1 MRDEIIQKKMQK
13 RVLKQWIQIILN
25 RILCCEINGVFKSRR
40 WLAAGAVLL
49 GAVLAFGL
57 HAGSHDEAWQTGT
70 NNLLHSMDYAWTD
83 IADAA
88 TNSMLLPPAYAQTP
102 DTDAFVTTWNVTGKS
117 FTPTYNYATVQFTI
131 GVAPGGQVSI
141 DWGDGGLPK
150 TYNATGYVSNSYKNY
165 QPDTLKNA
173 VVTISGDLER
183 FYFRYTNSVT
193 TYDSPQLL
201 LSIDQW
207 GDIQWSSMKDMFRG
221 AVHMRY
227 EADDAPDLSA
237 KPSVFSMFRHTP
249 INADLSGWDVSEMTS
264 LRYMFNNAYAFNG
277 DISNWD
283 VSKVT
288 DMTYMFSGAHN
299 FNADLSDWDVSKV
312 RHMNQMFQQALSF
325 NADISGWDVSSVEH
339 MTAMFIG
346 ASAFNADIS
355 DWDVSSASIVY
366 DMAYMF
372 SGATSFNR
380 NLGSWFITLEDKLVE
395 NRAVLVTD
403 ISSRVGFDT
412 DIDGYDI
419 TGADGDDFTISG
431 GQLLLNSASD
441 YSSKSMYDIT
451 ITANTTN
458 VRNLGLS
465 VEPSVSDRIM
475 VTTTVTDTTNPRLS
489 SIERF
494 NPSSATTSSQTL
506 VYEVTF
512 SEAVTGVTQ
521 SDFALSSA
529 STGAANSITSISG
542 SGSQYFVTVS
552 ASSDGTYNLDLVS
565 SGHGIEDAANNPLIN
580 TATTGA
586 DETYTVSTTVT
597 DTTNPRLSSI
607 ERFNPSSATTSSQTL
622 VYEVTFSEAVTG
634 VTQSDFALSS
644 ASTGAANSI
653 TSISGSGSQYFVTVS
668 ASSDG
673 TYNLDLVSSGH
684 GIEDAANNPLINTAT
699 TGADQTYTVSTTVAD
714 TTNPR
719 LASIERYSPASQNTD
734 SQTLVYKA
742 TFSESVTGV
751 DASDFVL
758 TSGSP
763 GGTSGVSS
771 LSGSGGIYYV
781 TVSSTVDGTYN
792 LDLVSSGHGIKDAA
806 DNPLTNTSP
815 TTGTDHTYTVSTV
828 AIDTTNPR
836 LASIERYSPT
846 SRNTDSQSLVY
857 KATFSESVTGVT
869 ASDFTL
875 SPGSTGGGNNGNS
888 PVTGISGSGD
898 TYYVTVSS
906 TVDGTYNLDLV
917 SSGHSIADT
926 AGNSMINTAPTGADQ
941 TYTVS
946 ITVTDTAN
954 PRLASIE
961 RYSPASQNTDSQ
973 TLVYKATFSESVTGV
988 NTSDFVLSPD
998 STGGGSTTVTTTG
1011 QFTQT
1016 RSPNLTLPNLQTVS
1030 DTITVSD
1037 SETATSVTVAVNITH
1052 AYIGDLKIDLIA
1064 PDGTTNTLH
1073 NRSGGGD
1080 DDIFKTYYPSFGSIP
1095 ISGVWTL
1102 RINDNYYADSG
1113 VLNSWTL
1120 TINYDTI
1127 TTTTTVN
1134 PVTDISGSGDTY
1146 YVTVS
1151 STVDG
1156 TYNLDLVSSGH
1167 NIADDAGNSMTN
1179 TAPATGTDQTYNVSI
1194 TTTDTTNPTLE
1205 LIERYSPSSATTS
1218 SQTLVYRVTF
1228 SEDVIGVGADDFALS
1243 PDSSGEVGTSSS
1255 TTTTGSET
1263 FTKTRSPAL
1272 AIPDLTTVSDS
1283 ITIPDSGAATSV
1295 SVTVNISHTYIGDLS
1310 VVLIAPDGTTK
1321 TMHNRSGGSD
1331 DDINQ
1336 TYTPDFDDVL
1346 IAGTWKLQIR
1356 DNANSDFGTLNSW
1369 TLTINYGGTTTTTT
1383 ITTTDPVSSISGFG
1397 SVYYATITEAQ
1408 GGTYNL
1414 DLVSSGHNIADDAG
1428 NSMTNT
1434 APTTGTDQTYTVS
1447 TVITDTANPRL
1458 ASIERYSPASQNT
1471 DSQTLVY
1478 KATFSESVT
1487 GVTASD
1493 FVLSPGSTGGVNDVS
1508 PVTAISGSGDTYY
1521 VTVSSTVDGTYNLD
1535 LVSSGHSVADTAGN
1549 SMINT
1554 APTGADQT
1562 YTVSITVTDTTNPRL
1577 ASIERYSPASQ
1588 NTDSQT
1594 LVYKA
1599 TFSESVTGVTA
1610 SDFVLSPDSTGWG
1623 STTVTTTGQFTQTRS
1638 PNLTLPNL
1646 QTVSDTITVSDSET
1660 ATSVTVAVNITHAYI
1675 GDLKIDLIAP
1685 DGTTNTLHNRSGGGD
1700 DDIFKT
1706 YYPSFGSIPISGV
1719 WTLRINDNYDADSGV
1734 LNSWTLTINY
1744 DTITTTTT
1752 TVNPVTD
1759 ISGSGDTYYVT
1770 VSSTVDGTY
1779 NLDLVSSGHNIAD
1792 DAGNSMTNT
1801 APTTGTDQTYTVST
1815 VITDTAN
1822 PRLASIER
1830 YSPASQNTDSQTLVY
1845 KATFSESVTGV
1856 TASDFTLSP
1865 GSTGGGNNGN
1875 SPVTGISGSGDT
1887 YYVTVSSTVDGTYNL
1902 DLVSSGH
1909 SIADSAGNSMINT
1922 APTGADQTYTVS
1934 ITVTDT
1940 ANPRLASIERY
1951 SPASQ
1956 NTDSQTLVYKA
1967 TFSESVTG
1975 VTASDFT
1982 LSPGSTG
1989 GGNNG
1994 NSPVTGISGSGD
2006 TYYVTVSSTVDGTYN
2021 LDLVSSGHSI
2031 ADTAGNSMINTAP
2044 TGADQTYTVSI
2055 TVTDTANPRLASI
2068 ERYSPASQNTDSQT
2082 LVYKATFSE
2091 SVTGVTASDFVLSPD
2106 STGWGSTTVTTTGQ
2120 FTQTRSPNLTLPNLQ
2135 TVSDTITVSDSETA
2149 TSVTVAVNITHAYIS
2164 DLKVDLVAPDGTT
2177 NTLHNRSGGGDDDI
2191 FKTYYPSF
2199 GSIPI
2204 SGVWTLRIN
2213 DNYDAD
2219 SGVLNSW
2226 TLTINYDTI
2235 TTTTTVNPVTDIS
2248 GSGDTYYVTVSS
2260 TVDGTYNLD
2269 LVSSGHN
2276 IADDASNPLTNTA
2289 TTGADQTYTV
2299 STTVTDT
2306 ANPRLESF
2314 KRYNP
2319 ASRNTDSQSLVYK
2332 ATFSESVT
2340 GVTASDFV
2348 LSPGSTG
2355 GVNGVNPVSA
2365 ISGSGDTYY
2374 VTVSSTVDGT
2384 YNLDLVSSGHSI
2396 ADTAGNSMINT
2407 APTGA
2412 DQTYTVSITVTDTT
2426 NPRLASI
2433 ERYSPASQNTD
2444 SQTLVYKAT
2453 FSESVTGVTAS
2464 DFVLSPDSTG
2474 WGSTT
2479 VTTTGQFTQT
2489 RSPNLTLPNLQT
2501 VSDTITVS
2509 DSETA
2514 TSVTVAVNITHAYI
2528 SDLKV
2533 DLVAPDGTTNTL
2545 HNRSGGGDDDIFKTY
2560 YPSFGSIPI
2569 SGVWTLRIND
2579 NYDADSGVLNS
2590 WTLTI
2595 NYDTITTTTTVNPVT
2610 DISGS
2615 GDTYYVTVSSTVDG
2629 TYNLDLVSSGHN
2641 IADDASNPLTNTATT
2656 GADQTYTVSTTVTD
2670 TANPRLESFKRYN
2683 PASRNTDSQSL
2694 VYKATFS
2701 ESVTGVTASD
2711 FVLSPGSTGG
2721 VNGVNPV
2728 SAISGSGD
2736 TYYVTVSSTVDGTY
2750 NLDLVSSGHNIA
2762 DASSNPL
2769 TNTATTGADQ
2779 TYTVSI
2785 TVTDTA
2791 NPRLASIERY
2801 SPASQNTDSQ
2811 SLVYKATFS
2820 ESVTGVTASDFVLS
2834 PDSTGWGSTTV
2845 TTTGQFTQTRSPNL
2859 TLPNLQTVSDTITVS
2874 DSETATSVTVAVN
2887 ITHAYISDLKVDLV
2901 APDGT
2906 TNTLH
2911 NRSGGGDDDIFKT
2924 YYLSFG
2930 SIPISGVWTLRIN
2943 DNYYADSGVLNSWT
2957 LTINYDTITTTTTV
2971 NPVTDISGSGDTY
2984 YVTVSS
2990 TVDGTYNLDLVSSGH
3005 NIADDASNPLT
3016 NTATTGA
3023 DQTYTVST
3031 TVTDTANPRLESF
3044 KRYNPAS
3051 RNTDSQSL
3059 VYKAT
3064 FSESVTGVTASDFVL
3079 SPGSTGGVNGVNPV
3093 SAISGSGDTYYVTVS
3108 STVDGTYNLD
3118 LVSSGHSIADTA
3130 GNSMINTAPTGAD
3143 QTYTVSIT
3151 VTDTT
3156 NPRLASIERY
3166 SPASQ
3171 NTDSQTLVYKATF
3184 SESVTGVTASDFVL
3198 SPDSTGWGSTTV
3210 TTTGQFTQTRSPN
3223 LTLPNL
3229 QTVSD
3234 TITVSDSETATS
3246 VTVAVNIT
3254 HAYISDLKV
3263 DLVAPDGTTNT
3274 LHNRSGGGD
3283 DDIFKT
3289 YYPSFGSIPI
3299 SGVWTLRINDNYDAD
3314 SGVLNS
3320 WTLTINYDTI
3330 TTTTTVNPVTD
3341 ISGSGDTYYVTV
3353 SSTVDGTYNLDL
3365 VSSGH
3370 NIADDASNPLTNTAT
3385 TGADQ
3390 TYTVS
3395 TTVTDTANPRLESF
3409 KRYNPASRNTD
3420 SQSLVYKATFSE
3432 SVTGV
3437 TASDFVLS
3445 PGSTGG
3451 VNGVNPVSAISGSG
3465 DTYYVTVSSTVDGT
3479 YNLDLVSSGHNIAD
3493 ASSNP
3498 LTNTATTGA
3507 DQTYTVSITVTDTA
3521 NPRLASIERYSPA
3534 SQNTDSQSLVYK
3546 ATFSESVTGV
3556 NTSDF
3561 VLSPDSTGGGNN
3573 GNSPVTGVSGSG
3585 SVYYVTVSAAQ
3596 DGTYNLD
3603 LVLSGHG
3610 IKDTADNPLTNTV
3623 PATGTDET
3631 YTVSTTVTNTNA
3643 PTLLSIERYNSLNA
3657 TTSSR
3662 TLIYEVTFSKD
3673 VTGVDKADFIL
3684 SPDST
3689 GNTGNVSDHVI
3700 HISGSGSVYNV
3711 IVVTLVD
3718 GTYNLDLISSGHG
3731 IADTDNNSLTYTAPT
3746 TGTDETYIYSTAN

>member
-1 MRDEIIQKKMQK
+1 MTHQKWT
-13 RVLKQWIQIILN
+13 VLFL
-25 RILCCEINGVFKSRR
+25 LFVSFSAVFVSI
-40 WLAAGAVLL
+40 
-49 GAVLAFGL
+49 
-57 HAGSHDEAWQTGT
+57 TGT
-70 NNLLHSMDYAWTD
+70 AHAQSPQTIIPTIALASHPCPLHEFDPDCLVGVTTSVTFKIRFDSAIDADTFTGDDIEPSRSDVGGTLIEFRNQFTYHIYVDTD
-83 IADAA
+83 STITLRIPAGVVFDTSGN
-88 TNSMLLPPAYAQTP
+88 TNSEAQITVRIDHEPPIMTIPEEYLNAYGDYTQGVRINRPYVEPNITCVDKVYEGVTDDGDKIFVRNYYYDAVPNINVTTAFEPEDLPKLFYVRYNCTDAGHRTYSEHLSVMLVKDLSVFNTPPALLKIERSSPHSENTDSQTL
-102 DTDAFVTTWNVTGKS
+102 
-117 FTPTYNYATVQFTI
+117 TYNVFFSKNVVGIDESDFVLSPHST
-131 GVAPGGQVSI
+131 GVGN
-141 DWGDGGLPK
+141 
-150 TYNATGYVSNSYKNY
+150 NATHPVTDVSPVTDRAYS
-165 QPDTLKNA
+165 
-173 VVTISGDLER
+173 VTIS
-183 FYFRYTNSVT
+183 
-193 TYDSPQLL
+193 
-201 LSIDQW
+201 
-207 GDIQWSSMKDMFRG
+207 
-221 AVHMRY
+221 A
-227 EADDAPDLSA
+227 
-237 KPSVFSMFRHTP
+237 
-249 INADLSGWDVSEMTS
+249 
-264 LRYMFNNAYAFNG
+264 
-277 DISNWD
+277 
-283 VSKVT
+283 
-288 DMTYMFSGAHN
+288 
-299 FNADLSDWDVSKV
+299 
-312 RHMNQMFQQALSF
+312 
-325 NADISGWDVSSVEH
+325 
-339 MTAMFIG
+339 
-346 ASAFNADIS
+346 
-355 DWDVSSASIVY
+355 
-366 DMAYMF
+366 
-372 SGATSFNR
+372 AT
-380 NLGSWFITLEDKLVE
+380 
-395 NRAVLVTD
+395 
-403 ISSRVGFDT
+403 
-412 DIDGYDI
+412 
-419 TGADGDDFTISG
+419 
-431 GQLLLNSASD
+431 
-441 YSSKSMYDIT
+441 
-451 ITANTTN
+451 
-458 VRNLGLS
+458 
-465 VEPSVSDRIM
+465 
-475 VTTTVTDTTNPRLS
+475 
-489 SIERF
+489 
-494 NPSSATTSSQTL
+494 
-506 VYEVTF
+506 
-512 SEAVTGVTQ
+512 
-521 SDFALSSA
+521 
-529 STGAANSITSISG
+529 
-542 SGSQYFVTVS
+542 
-552 ASSDGTYNLDLVS
+552 DGTYNLDLIS
-565 SGHGIEDAANNPLIN
+565 SGHGITDIMRKPL
-580 TATTGA
+580 TS
-586 DETYTVSTTVT
+586 TV
-597 DTTNPRLSSI
+597 P
-607 ERFNPSSATTSSQTL
+607 
-622 VYEVTFSEAVTG
+622 
-634 VTQSDFALSS
+634 
-644 ASTGAANSI
+644 
-653 TSISGSGSQYFVTVS
+653 
-668 ASSDG
+668 
-673 TYNLDLVSSGH
+673 
-684 GIEDAANNPLINTAT
+684 

-815 TTGTDHTYTVSTV
+815 TTGTDQTYTVSTV
-828 AIDTTNPR
+828 ITDTANPR
-836 LASIERYSPT
+836 LASIERYSPASQNT
-846 SRNTDSQSLVY
+846 DSQTLVYKATFSESVTGVTASDFVLSPGSTGGVNDVSPVTAISGSGDTYYVTVSSTVDGTYNLDLVSSGHSIADTAGNSMINTAPTGADQTYTVSTTVTDTANPRLASIERYSPASQNTDSQTLVYKATFSESVTGVTASDFVLSPDSTGWGSTTVTTTGQFTQTRSPNLTLPNLQTVSDTITVSDSETATSVTVAVNITHAYISDLKVDLVAPDGTTNTLHNRSGGGDDDIFKTYYPSFGSIPISGVWTLRINDNYDADSGVLNSWTLTINYDTITTTTTTVNPVTDISGSGDTYYVTVSSTVDGTYNLDLVSSGHNIADDASNPLTNTATTGADQTYTVSTTVTDTANPRLESFKRYNPASRNTDSQSLVY

-869 ASDFTL
+869 ASDFVL
-875 SPGSTGGGNNGNS
+875 SPGSTGGINDVN
-888 PVTGISGSGD
+888 PVSGISGSGD

-946 ITVTDTAN
+946 TTVTDTAN

-988 NTSDFVLSPD
+988 TASDFVLSPD
-998 STGGGSTTVTTTG
+998 STGWGSTTVTTTG

-1052 AYIGDLKIDLIA
+1052 AYISDLKVDLVA

-1102 RINDNYYADSG
+1102 RINDNYDADSGVLNSWTLTINYDTITTTTTTVNPVTDISGSGDTYYVTVSSTVDGTYNLDLVSSGHNIEDATDNPLTNTATTGADQTYTVSTTVTDTANPRLESFKRYNPASRNTDSQSLVYKATFSESVTGVTASDFVLSPGSTGGVNGVNPVSAISGSGDTYYVTVSSTVDGTYNLDLVSSGHSIADTAGNSMINTAPTGADQTYTVSTTVTDTANPRLASIERYSPASQNTDSQTLVYKATFSESVTGVTASDFVLSPDSTGWGSTTVTTTGQFTQTRSPNLTLPNLQTVSDTITVSDSETATSVTVAVNITHAYISDLKVDLVAPDGTTNTLHNRSGGGDDDIFKTYYPSFGSIPISGVWTLRINDNYDADSG

-1167 NIADDAGNSMTN
+1167 NIEDATDNPLTNTATTGADQTYTVSTTVTDTANPRLESFKRYNPASRNTDSQSLVYKATFSESVTGVTASDFVLSPGSTGGVNGVNPVSAISGSGDTYYVTVSSTVDGTYNLDLVSSGHSIADTAGNSMIN
-1179 TAPATGTDQTYNVSI
+1179 TAPTGADQTYTVS
-1194 TTTDTTNPTLE
+1194 TTVTDTANPTLE

-1243 PDSSGEVGTSSS
+1243 PGSSGEVGTSSS

-1295 SVTVNISHTYIGDLS
+1295 SVTVNISHTYIGDLR

-1369 TLTINYGGTTTTTT
+1369 TLTINYGGTTTTTTT

-1493 FVLSPGSTGGVNDVS
+1493 FVLSPGSTGG
-1508 PVTAISGSGDTYY
+1508 
-1521 VTVSSTVDGTYNLD
+1521 
-1535 LVSSGHSVADTAGN
+1535 
-1549 SMINT
+1549 
-1554 APTGADQT
+1554 
-1562 YTVSITVTDTTNPRL
+1562 
-1577 ASIERYSPASQ
+1577 
-1588 NTDSQT
+1588 
-1594 LVYKA
+1594 
-1599 TFSESVTGVTA
+1599 
-1610 SDFVLSPDSTGWG
+1610 
-1623 STTVTTTGQFTQTRS
+1623 
-1638 PNLTLPNL
+1638 
-1646 QTVSDTITVSDSET
+1646 
-1660 ATSVTVAVNITHAYI
+1660 
-1675 GDLKIDLIAP
+1675 
-1685 DGTTNTLHNRSGGGD
+1685 
-1700 DDIFKT
+1700 
-1706 YYPSFGSIPISGV
+1706 
-1719 WTLRINDNYDADSGV
+1719 IND
-1734 LNSWTLTINY
+1734 
-1744 DTITTTTT
+1744 
-1752 TVNPVTD
+1752 VNPV
-1759 ISGSGDTYYVT
+1759 S
-1770 VSSTVDGTY
+1770 
-1779 NLDLVSSGHNIAD
+1779 
-1792 DAGNSMTNT
+1792 
-1801 APTTGTDQTYTVST
+1801 
-1815 VITDTAN
+1815 
-1822 PRLASIER
+1822 
-1830 YSPASQNTDSQTLVY
+1830 
-1845 KATFSESVTGV
+1845 
-1856 TASDFTLSP
+1856 
-1865 GSTGGGNNGN
+1865 
-1875 SPVTGISGSGDT
+1875 
-1887 YYVTVSSTVDGTYNL
+1887 
-1902 DLVSSGH
+1902 
-1909 SIADSAGNSMINT
+1909 
-1922 APTGADQTYTVS
+1922 
-1934 ITVTDT
+1934 
-1940 ANPRLASIERY
+1940 
-1951 SPASQ
+1951 
-1956 NTDSQTLVYKA
+1956 
-1967 TFSESVTG
+1967 
-1975 VTASDFT
+1975 
-1982 LSPGSTG
+1982 
-1989 GGNNG
+1989 
-1994 NSPVTGISGSGD
+1994 GISGSGD

-2044 TGADQTYTVSI
+2044 TGADQTYTVSTTVTDTANPRLASI
-2055 TVTDTANPRLASI
+2055 ERYSPASQNTDSQTLVYKATFSESVTGVTASDFVLSPGSTGGINDVNPVSGISGSGDTYYVTVSSTVDGTYNLDLVSSGHSIADTAGNSMINTAPTGADQTYTVSTTVTDTANPRLASI

-2412 DQTYTVSITVTDTT
+2412 DQTYTVSTTVTDTANPRLASIERYSPASQNTDSQTLVYKATFSESVTGVTASDFVLSPDSTGWGSTTVTTTGQFTQTRSPNLTLPNLQTVSDTITVSDSETATSVTVAVNITHAYISDLKVDLVAPDGTTNTLHNRSGGGDDDIFKTYYPSFGSIPISGVWTLRINDNYYADSGVLNSWTLTINYDTITTTTTVNPVTDISGSGDTYYVTVSSTVDGTYNLDLVSSGHNIADDASNPLTNTATTGADQTYTVSTTVTDTT
-2426 NPRLASI
+2426 NPRLASIERYSPASRNTDSQSLVYKATFSESVTGVTASDFVLSPGSTGGVNGVNPVSAISGSGDTYYVTVSSTVDGTYNLDLVSSGHSIADTAGNSMINTAPTGADQTYTVSTTVTDTANPRLASI

-2641 IADDASNPLTNTATT
+2641 IEDATDNPLTNRSPT
-2656 GADQTYTVSTTVTD
+2656 GTDETYTVSTTVTD

-2683 PASRNTDSQSL
+2683 PASRNTDNQSL
-2694 VYKATFS
+2694 VYKAIFS

-2711 FVLSPGSTGG
+2711 FTLSPGSTGG
-2721 VNGVNPV
+2721 GNNGNSPV
-2728 SAISGSGD
+2728 TDISGSGD
-2736 TYYVTVSSTVDGTY
+2736 AYYVTVSSTVDGTY
-2750 NLDLVSSGHNIA
+2750 NLDLVSSGHSIA
-2762 DASSNPL
+2762 DDASNPL
-2769 TNTATTGADQ
+2769 TNTVSTGADQ

-2785 TVTDTA
+2785 TVTDTT

-2834 PDSTGWGSTTV
+2834 P
-2845 TTTGQFTQTRSPNL
+2845 
-2859 TLPNLQTVSDTITVS
+2859 
-2874 DSETATSVTVAVN
+2874 
-2887 ITHAYISDLKVDLV
+2887 
-2901 APDGT
+2901 
-2906 TNTLH
+2906 
-2911 NRSGGGDDDIFKT
+2911 
-2924 YYLSFG
+2924 
-2930 SIPISGVWTLRIN
+2930 
-2943 DNYYADSGVLNSWT
+2943 
-2957 LTINYDTITTTTTV
+2957 
-2971 NPVTDISGSGDTY
+2971 
-2984 YVTVSS
+2984 
-2990 TVDGTYNLDLVSSGH
+2990 
-3005 NIADDASNPLT
+3005 
-3016 NTATTGA
+3016 
-3023 DQTYTVST
+3023 
-3031 TVTDTANPRLESF
+3031 
-3044 KRYNPAS
+3044 
-3051 RNTDSQSL
+3051 
-3059 VYKAT
+3059 
-3064 FSESVTGVTASDFVL
+3064 
-3079 SPGSTGGVNGVNPV
+3079 GSTGGINGV
-3093 SAISGSGDTYYVTVS
+3093 
-3108 STVDGTYNLD
+3108 
-3118 LVSSGHSIADTA
+3118 
-3130 GNSMINTAPTGAD
+3130 
-3143 QTYTVSIT
+3143 
-3151 VTDTT
+3151 
-3156 NPRLASIERY
+3156 
-3166 SPASQ
+3166 
-3171 NTDSQTLVYKATF
+3171 K
-3184 SESVTGVTASDFVL
+3184 
-3198 SPDSTGWGSTTV
+3198 
-3210 TTTGQFTQTRSPN
+3210 
-3223 LTLPNL
+3223 
-3229 QTVSD
+3229 
-3234 TITVSDSETATS
+3234 
-3246 VTVAVNIT
+3246 
-3254 HAYISDLKV
+3254 
-3263 DLVAPDGTTNT
+3263 
-3274 LHNRSGGGD
+3274 
-3283 DDIFKT
+3283 
-3289 YYPSFGSIPI
+3289 
-3299 SGVWTLRINDNYDAD
+3299 
-3314 SGVLNS
+3314 
-3320 WTLTINYDTI
+3320 
-3330 TTTTTVNPVTD
+3330 
-3341 ISGSGDTYYVTV
+3341 
-3353 SSTVDGTYNLDL
+3353 
-3365 VSSGH
+3365 
-3370 NIADDASNPLTNTAT
+3370 
-3385 TGADQ
+3385 
-3390 TYTVS
+3390 
-3395 TTVTDTANPRLESF
+3395 
-3409 KRYNPASRNTD
+3409 
-3420 SQSLVYKATFSE
+3420 
-3432 SVTGV
+3432 
-3437 TASDFVLS
+3437 
-3445 PGSTGG
+3445 
-3451 VNGVNPVSAISGSG
+3451 
-3465 DTYYVTVSSTVDGT
+3465 
-3479 YNLDLVSSGHNIAD
+3479 
-3493 ASSNP
+3493 
-3498 LTNTATTGA
+3498 
-3507 DQTYTVSITVTDTA
+3507 
-3521 NPRLASIERYSPA
+3521 
-3534 SQNTDSQSLVYK
+3534 
-3546 ATFSESVTGV
+3546 
-3556 NTSDF
+3556 
-3561 VLSPDSTGGGNN
+3561 
-3573 GNSPVTGVSGSG
+3573 PVTGVSGSD

-3623 PATGTDET
+3623 PVTGTDET

-3689 GNTGNVSDHVI
+3689 GNTGNISDHVI

>member
-1 MRDEIIQKKMQK
+1 MTHQKWT
-13 RVLKQWIQIILN
+13 VLFL
-25 RILCCEINGVFKSRR
+25 LFVSFSVVFVSI
-40 WLAAGAVLL
+40 
-49 GAVLAFGL
+49 
-57 HAGSHDEAWQTGT
+57 TGT
-70 NNLLHSMDYAWTD
+70 AHAQSPQTIIPTIALASHPCSLHEFDPDCLVGVTTSVTFKIRFDSAIDADTFTGDDIEPSRSDVGGTLIEFRNQFTYHIYVNTD
-83 IADAA
+83 STITLRIPAGVVFDTSGN
-88 TNSMLLPPAYAQTP
+88 TNSEAQITVRIDHEPPIMTIPEEYLNAYGDYTQGVRINRPYVEPNITCVDKVYEGVTDDGDKIFVHNDYYDAVPNINVTTAFEPEDLPKLFYVRYNCTDAGHRTYSEHLSVMLVKDLSVFNTPPALLKIERSSPHSENTDSQTL
-102 DTDAFVTTWNVTGKS
+102 
-117 FTPTYNYATVQFTI
+117 TYNVFFSKNVVGIDESDFVLSPHST
-131 GVAPGGQVSI
+131 GVGN
-141 DWGDGGLPK
+141 
-150 TYNATGYVSNSYKNY
+150 NATHPVTDVSPVTDRAYS
-165 QPDTLKNA
+165 
-173 VVTISGDLER
+173 VTIS
-183 FYFRYTNSVT
+183 
-193 TYDSPQLL
+193 
-201 LSIDQW
+201 
-207 GDIQWSSMKDMFRG
+207 
-221 AVHMRY
+221 A
-227 EADDAPDLSA
+227 
-237 KPSVFSMFRHTP
+237 
-249 INADLSGWDVSEMTS
+249 
-264 LRYMFNNAYAFNG
+264 
-277 DISNWD
+277 
-283 VSKVT
+283 
-288 DMTYMFSGAHN
+288 
-299 FNADLSDWDVSKV
+299 
-312 RHMNQMFQQALSF
+312 
-325 NADISGWDVSSVEH
+325 
-339 MTAMFIG
+339 
-346 ASAFNADIS
+346 
-355 DWDVSSASIVY
+355 
-366 DMAYMF
+366 
-372 SGATSFNR
+372 AT
-380 NLGSWFITLEDKLVE
+380 
-395 NRAVLVTD
+395 
-403 ISSRVGFDT
+403 
-412 DIDGYDI
+412 
-419 TGADGDDFTISG
+419 
-431 GQLLLNSASD
+431 
-441 YSSKSMYDIT
+441 
-451 ITANTTN
+451 
-458 VRNLGLS
+458 
-465 VEPSVSDRIM
+465 
-475 VTTTVTDTTNPRLS
+475 
-489 SIERF
+489 
-494 NPSSATTSSQTL
+494 
-506 VYEVTF
+506 
-512 SEAVTGVTQ
+512 
-521 SDFALSSA
+521 
-529 STGAANSITSISG
+529 
-542 SGSQYFVTVS
+542 
-552 ASSDGTYNLDLVS
+552 DGTYNLDLIS
-565 SGHGIEDAANNPLIN
+565 SGHGITDIMRKPL
-580 TATTGA
+580 TS
-586 DETYTVSTTVT
+586 TV
-597 DTTNPRLSSI
+597 P
-607 ERFNPSSATTSSQTL
+607 
-622 VYEVTFSEAVTG
+622 
-634 VTQSDFALSS
+634 
-644 ASTGAANSI
+644 
-653 TSISGSGSQYFVTVS
+653 
-668 ASSDG
+668 
-673 TYNLDLVSSGH
+673 
-684 GIEDAANNPLINTAT
+684 

-836 LASIERYSPT
+836 LASIERYSPASQNTDSQTLIYKATFSESVTGVT
-846 SRNTDSQSLVY
+846 SSDFVLSPGSTGSGSNGNSPVTGVSGSGDAYYITVSPSTDGTYNLDLVSSGHNIEDATGNPLTNRSPTGTDETYTVSTTVTDTANPRLASIERYSPASQNTDSQSLVY

-917 SSGHSIADT
+917 SSGHSIAD
-926 AGNSMINTAPTGADQ
+926 
-941 TYTVS
+941 
-946 ITVTDTAN
+946 
-954 PRLASIE
+954 
-961 RYSPASQNTDSQ
+961 
-973 TLVYKATFSESVTGV
+973 
-988 NTSDFVLSPD
+988 
-998 STGGGSTTVTTTG
+998 
-1011 QFTQT
+1011 
-1016 RSPNLTLPNLQTVS
+1016 
-1030 DTITVSD
+1030 
-1037 SETATSVTVAVNITH
+1037 
-1052 AYIGDLKIDLIA
+1052 
-1064 PDGTTNTLH
+1064 
-1073 NRSGGGD
+1073 
-1080 DDIFKTYYPSFGSIP
+1080 
-1095 ISGVWTL
+1095 
-1102 RINDNYYADSG
+1102 
-1113 VLNSWTL
+1113 
-1120 TINYDTI
+1120 
-1127 TTTTTVN
+1127 
-1134 PVTDISGSGDTY
+1134 
-1146 YVTVS
+1146 
-1151 STVDG
+1151 
-1156 TYNLDLVSSGH
+1156 
-1167 NIADDAGNSMTN
+1167 DAGNPLTN
-1179 TAPATGTDQTYNVSI
+1179 TAPATGPDQTYNVSI

-1205 LIERYSPSSATTS
+1205 LIERYSPSNATTS

-1243 PDSSGEVGTSSS
+1243 PGSSGEVGTSSS
-1255 TTTTGSET
+1255 TTTTTGSET

-1295 SVTVNISHTYIGDLS
+1295 SVTVNISHTYIGDLR

-1369 TLTINYGGTTTTTT
+1369 TLTINYGGTTTTTTT

-1493 FVLSPGSTGGVNDVS
+1493 FVLSPGSTGGINDVS
-1508 PVTAISGSGDTYY
+1508 PVTAISGSDDTYY

-1535 LVSSGHSVADTAGN
+1535 LVSSGHSIADTAGN

-1675 GDLKIDLIAP
+1675 SDLKVDLVAP

-1744 DTITTTTT
+1744 DTITTTT

-1856 TASDFTLSP
+1856 TASDFVLSP
-1865 GSTGGGNNGN
+1865 GSTGGINDV
-1875 SPVTGISGSGDT
+1875 SPVTAISGSD
-1887 YYVTVSSTVDGTYNL
+1887 
-1902 DLVSSGH
+1902 
-1909 SIADSAGNSMINT
+1909 
-1922 APTGADQTYTVS
+1922 
-1934 ITVTDT
+1934 
-1940 ANPRLASIERY
+1940 
-1951 SPASQ
+1951 
-1956 NTDSQTLVYKA
+1956 
-1967 TFSESVTG
+1967 
-1975 VTASDFT
+1975 
-1982 LSPGSTG
+1982 
-1989 GGNNG
+1989 
-1994 NSPVTGISGSGD
+1994 D

-2055 TVTDTANPRLASI
+2055 TVTDTTNPRLASI

-2276 IADDASNPLTNTA
+2276 IADDASNPLTNTV

-2299 STTVTDT
+2299 STVITDT
-2306 ANPRLESF
+2306 ANPRLASIE
-2314 KRYNP
+2314 RYSP
-2319 ASRNTDSQSLVYK
+2319 ASQNTDSQTLVYK

-2355 GVNGVNPVSA
+2355 GINDVNPVSGISGSDDTYYVTVSSTVDGTYNLDLVSSGHSIA
-2365 ISGSGDTYY
+2365 DTAGNSMINTAPTGADQTYTVSITVTDTTNPRLASIERYSPASQNTDSQTLVYKATFSESVTGVTASDFVLSPDSTGWGSTTVTTTGQFTQTRSPNLTLPNLQTVSDTITVSDSETATSVTVAVNITHAYISDLKVDLVAPDGTTNTLHNRSGGGDDDIFKTYYPSFGSIPISGVWTLRINDNYYADSGVLNSWTLTINYDTITTTTTVNPVTDISGSGDTYYVTVSSTVDGTYNLDLVSSGHSIADDAGNPLTNTAPATGPDQTYNVSITTTDTANPTLELIERYSPSSATTSSQTLVYRVTFSEDVIGVGADDFALSPGSSGEVGTSSSTTTTTGSETFTKTRSPALAIPDLTTVSDSITIPDSGAATSVSVTVNISHTYIGDLRVVLIAPDGTTKTMHNRSGGSDDDINQTYTPDFDDVLIAGTWKLQIRDNANSDFGTLNSWTLTINYGGTTTTTTTITTTDPVSSISGFGSVYYATITEAQGGTYNLDLVSSGHNIADDAGNSMTNTAPTTGTDQTYTVSTVITDTANPRLASIERYSPASQNTDSQTLVYKATFSESVTGVTASDFVLSPGSTGGINDVNPVSGISGSDDTYY

-2683 PASRNTDSQSL
+2683 PASL
-2694 VYKATFS
+2694 
-2701 ESVTGVTASD
+2701 
-2711 FVLSPGSTGG
+2711 
-2721 VNGVNPV
+2721 
-2728 SAISGSGD
+2728 
-2736 TYYVTVSSTVDGTY
+2736 
-2750 NLDLVSSGHNIA
+2750 
-2762 DASSNPL
+2762 
-2769 TNTATTGADQ
+2769 
-2779 TYTVSI
+2779 
-2785 TVTDTA
+2785 
-2791 NPRLASIERY
+2791 
-2801 SPASQNTDSQ
+2801 
-2811 SLVYKATFS
+2811 
-2820 ESVTGVTASDFVLS
+2820 
-2834 PDSTGWGSTTV
+2834 
-2845 TTTGQFTQTRSPNL
+2845 
-2859 TLPNLQTVSDTITVS
+2859 
-2874 DSETATSVTVAVN
+2874 
-2887 ITHAYISDLKVDLV
+2887 
-2901 APDGT
+2901 
-2906 TNTLH
+2906 
-2911 NRSGGGDDDIFKT
+2911 
-2924 YYLSFG
+2924 
-2930 SIPISGVWTLRIN
+2930 
-2943 DNYYADSGVLNSWT
+2943 
-2957 LTINYDTITTTTTV
+2957 
-2971 NPVTDISGSGDTY
+2971 
-2984 YVTVSS
+2984 
-2990 TVDGTYNLDLVSSGH
+2990 
-3005 NIADDASNPLT
+3005 
-3016 NTATTGA
+3016 
-3023 DQTYTVST
+3023 
-3031 TVTDTANPRLESF
+3031 
-3044 KRYNPAS
+3044 
-3051 RNTDSQSL
+3051 NTDSQSL

-3299 SGVWTLRINDNYDAD
+3299 SGVWTLRINDNYYAD

-3370 NIADDASNPLTNTAT
+3370 NIADASSNPLTNTAT

-3409 KRYNPASRNTD
+3409 KRYNPASLNTD

-3437 TASDFVLS
+3437 NTSDFVLS
-3445 PGSTGG
+3445 PGSTRG
-3451 VNGVNPVSAISGSG
+3451 VNGVNPVTAISGSG

-3507 DQTYTVSITVTDTA
+3507 DQTYTVSTTVTDTANPRLESFKRYNPASLNTDSQSLVYKATFSESVTGVNTSDFVLSPGSTRGVNSVNPVTAISGSGDTYYVTVSSTVDGTYNLDLVSSGHNIADASSNPLTNTATTGADQTYTVSTTVTDTANPRLESFKRYNPASLNTDSQSLVYKATFSESVTGVNTSDFVLSPGSTRGVNSVNPVTAISGSGDTYYVTVSSTVDGTYNLDLVSSGHSIADDASNPLTNTATTGADQTYTVSITVTDTT

-3534 SQNTDSQSLVYK
+3534 SQNTDSQTLVYK

-3573 GNSPVTGVSGSG
+3573 GNSPVTGVSGSD

-3623 PATGTDET
+3623 PVTGTDET
-3631 YTVSTTVTNTNA
+3631 YTVSTAVTNTNA

-3689 GNTGNVSDHVI
+3689 GNTGNTFDHVI
-3700 HISGSGSVYNV
+3700 HVSGSGSVYNV
-3711 IVVTLVD
+3711 IVVALVD